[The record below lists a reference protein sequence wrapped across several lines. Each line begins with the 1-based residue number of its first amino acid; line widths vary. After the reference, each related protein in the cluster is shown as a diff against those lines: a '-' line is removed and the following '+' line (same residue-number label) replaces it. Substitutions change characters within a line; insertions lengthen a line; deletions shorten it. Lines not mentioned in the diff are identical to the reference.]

1 MTTSIRQDE
10 HRAQLKALQA
20 VASLEFIKGVVVLL
34 AGCGVLSLMHRDVW
48 GVADSLLGFLHIS
61 PDHRYAQ
68 MFLNWA
74 DDVTDTKLMVIA
86 GLAFLY
92 SLLRL
97 VEAYGLWRARP
108 WAEWLAMISGAVYV
122 PFEVF
127 DLLNKPT
134 LIRGGI
140 LLINLLVVGYMVYLR
155 LYARPEKR
163 DAMRRMAETW
173 AD

>member
-1 MTTSIRQDE
+1 MTKDFLRE
-10 HRAQLKALQA
+10 HHAQLKALRA
-20 VASLEFIKGVVVLL
+20 IASVEFTKGIVVLL

-74 DDVTDTKLMVIA
+74 DDVTDTKLLVIA
-86 GLAFLY
+86 CMAFLY
-92 SLLRL
+92 SVIRFF
-97 VEAYGLWRARP
+97 EAYGLWRARP
-108 WAEWLAMISGAVYV
+108 WAEWLAMISGGIYV

-127 DLLNKPT
+127 DLIHKPT
-134 LIRGGI
+134 IIRGGI
-140 LLINLLVVGYMVYLR
+140 LLINLIVVAYMVYLR
-155 LYARPEKR
+155 LYARPEKK
-163 DAMRRMAETW
+163 AAIGGVAETW

>member
-1 MTTSIRQDE
+1 MTTACR
-10 HRAQLKALQA
+10 HKHNAQLEALRA
-20 VASLEFIKGVVVLL
+20 VASLEFIKGVLVLL
-34 AGCGVLSLMHRDVW
+34 AGCGVLSLVHRDVW

-68 MFLNWA
+68 LFLNWA

-92 SLLRL
+92 SMVRF
-97 VEAYGLWRARP
+97 VEAYGLWRARA
-108 WAEWLAMISGAVYV
+108 WAEWFAMISGAVYV

-127 DLLNKPT
+127 DFIHKT
-134 LIRGGI
+134 TVIRGGI

-163 DAMRRMAETW
+163 DAIGRLAETS

>member
-1 MTTSIRQDE
+1 MMPVQE
-10 HRAQLKALQA
+10 HEHNAQLKALRA
-20 VASLEFIKGVVVLL
+20 VASLEFLKGIVVLL

-68 MFLNWA
+68 IFLNWA
-74 DDVTDTKLMVIA
+74 DDVTDTKLLMIA
-86 GLAFLY
+86 CGAFAY
-92 SLLRL
+92 SVLRFF
-97 VEAYGLWRARP
+97 EAYGLWRARP

-127 DLLNKPT
+127 DLVHKPT
-134 LIRGGI
+134 LIRGSI
-140 LLINLLVVGYMVYLR
+140 LLINLVVVAYMVYLR

-163 DAMRRMAETW
+163 DAIGSVAQGW